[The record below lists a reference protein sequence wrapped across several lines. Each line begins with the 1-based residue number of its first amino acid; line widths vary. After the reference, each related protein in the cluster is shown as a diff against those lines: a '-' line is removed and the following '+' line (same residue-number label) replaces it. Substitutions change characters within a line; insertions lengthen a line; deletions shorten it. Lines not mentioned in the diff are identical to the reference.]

1 MKSSDYLISTVKE
14 APNDAK
20 IISHQLMIRAGLISK
35 LASGLYSYL
44 PIGLKIIQK
53 VEKIIREE
61 IKEKFQIKCGEEIS
75 EVISYIEILPN
86 GKKYLAVYNKTG
98 SMINTDK
105 YVVPDEHYFFL

>member
-1 MKSSDYLISTVKE
+1 MKSSDFLISTVKE

-61 IKEKFQIKCGEEIS
+61 MNKSMALEI
-75 EVISYIEILPN
+75 
-86 GKKYLAVYNKTG
+86 
-98 SMINTDK
+98 
-105 YVVPDEHYFFL
+105 FFLLLKNISLHIISFEAAILEKSRKPPALYLIRS